1 MYFDSHAHL
10 TEGCFAQDFGTIVE
24 NMKAAS
30 VTGMMEIGFD
40 LPSSEKAV
48 RLAERFSWVHAAVG
62 IHPDDAAQVDEARI
76 AVYRELCK
84 NPRVKAIGEIGLEYH
99 LSLIHI

>member
-30 VTGMMEIGFD
+30 VTGMMEIG
-40 LPSSEKAV
+40 
-48 RLAERFSWVHAAVG
+48 
-62 IHPDDAAQVDEARI
+62 
-76 AVYRELCK
+76 
-84 NPRVKAIGEIGLEYH
+84 
-99 LSLIHI
+99 

>member
-30 VTGMMEIGFD
+30 VTGMMEIGYR
-40 LPSSEKAV
+40 SAV
-48 RLAERFSWVHAAVG
+48 VGKGGAVG
-62 IHPDDAAQVDEARI
+62 R
-76 AVYRELCK
+76 
-84 NPRVKAIGEIGLEYH
+84 AI
-99 LSLIHI
+99 

>member
-10 TEGCFAQDFGTIVE
+10 TEDCFAQDFDTIVE

-48 RLAERFSWVHAAVG
+48 RLACPTDRGRISSSFCRASTRRPCMER
-62 IHPDDAAQVDEARI
+62 
-76 AVYRELCK
+76 
-84 NPRVKAIGEIGLEYH
+84 
-99 LSLIHI
+99 